1 MSTADDHNQEA
12 AAGEPA
18 GREDEAAVL
27 AGPGI
32 ASTAPPLPPPPTP
45 GEQAA
50 GGQEGAPERIRQAA
64 SDAAATARTRVTEVA
79 ERARAT
85 ATRAAQRVRE
95 VTESASGAA
104 GRGGGEAPERASATS
119 SGADAYQRRPEL
131 YAGAAFAGGLALAR
145 IIAALGGGDEGE

>member
-12 AAGEPA
+12 APGEPA

-32 ASTAPPLPPPPTP
+32 APTAPPLPTPTP

-145 IIAALGGGDEGE
+145 LIGALGGGDEDE